1 MPSSGDISTELARER
16 SRAAADRT
24 LMAWIR
30 TSLSLIGFGFTIA
43 KVYDYLQ
50 EMQPE
55 RSIDAIGSPLLFGG
69 SFIVLGMLALLAAII
84 QHVNILRQLQE
95 RDFTYGG
102 VRPVT
107 LVVAVALFFIGG
119 LSFVAIFL

>member
-1 MPSSGDISTELARER
+1 MSSSGDISTELARER

-43 KVYDYLQ
+43 KAYDYMQ
-50 EMQPE
+50 SMQPE
-55 RSIDAIGSPLLFGG
+55 QSIDALESPLLFGG

-84 QHVNILRQLQE
+84 QHVNILRQLQA

-102 VRPVT
+102 VRPIT